1 MVAEAV
7 TEADRVG
14 ADTAVADALG
24 VEATG
29 AVDVL
34 AEAAATEVK
43 FDLYIYV
50 RYIYFHMITRDFK
63 FQTVAFLTF
72 RGTSLGEK

>member
-34 AEAAATEVK
+34 AEAVATEAK
-43 FDLYIYV
+43 FDLTDLDLYIHVY
-50 RYIYFHMITRDFK
+50 
-63 FQTVAFLTF
+63 
-72 RGTSLGEK
+72 

>member
-7 TEADRVG
+7 TEADLVE

-34 AEAAATEVK
+34 AEAVAMEVK
-43 FDLYIYV
+43 FYLYVSDI
-50 RYIYFHMITRDFK
+50 
-63 FQTVAFLTF
+63 
-72 RGTSLGEK
+72 